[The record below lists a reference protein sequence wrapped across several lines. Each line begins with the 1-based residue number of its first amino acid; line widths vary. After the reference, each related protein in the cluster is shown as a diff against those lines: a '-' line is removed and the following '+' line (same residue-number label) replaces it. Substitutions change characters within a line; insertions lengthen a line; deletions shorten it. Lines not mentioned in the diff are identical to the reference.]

1 MNIVF
6 LTTLIIGLILI
17 AYQDLKFRKIHVA
30 LPVLIFMMAILKSIY
45 SYGEVNKDMDLIYG
59 FIILNFFVI
68 FIYLSIKEKRWVNPF
83 KKHIGLGDF
92 LFLLAIVPL
101 FNLRP
106 YIIFFI
112 MGMVF
117 SLVLYRIFRARS
129 NYNNIPLAGYFS
141 ILLLVLIMVNM
152 GLTTCDLFKN
162 FILYPCN

>member
-1 MNIVF
+1 MNNIF
-6 LTTLIIGLILI
+6 LIILILGLILI
-17 AYQDLKFRKIHVA
+17 VYQDLKFRRIHVA
-30 LPVLIFMMAILKSIY
+30 LPVLIFIIAILKSIY
-45 SYGEVNKDMDLIYG
+45 SYGEVNRDMDLTYG

-101 FNLRP
+101 FYLRP

-117 SLVLYRIFRARS
+117 SLILYGVFRVRS

-141 ILLLVLIMVNM
+141 VLLLVLIIVNK